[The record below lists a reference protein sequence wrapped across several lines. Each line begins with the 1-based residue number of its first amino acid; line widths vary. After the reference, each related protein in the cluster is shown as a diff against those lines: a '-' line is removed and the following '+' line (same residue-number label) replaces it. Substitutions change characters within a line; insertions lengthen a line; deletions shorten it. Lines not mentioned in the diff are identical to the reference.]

1 MSESIATTSIENG
14 GNLLAA
20 WAVEF
25 WSDTSPWTED
35 CQDTLRQV
43 YDYILDNCGPDGIY
57 EVIGGTGTGGGAGS
71 ARDVTTDP
79 FEDGGCGLTTNQV
92 IAHTIMW
99 WIANQFGELNPPPA
113 GVNSADTQPFSL

>member
-1 MSESIATTSIENG
+1 MDSYGEGVGVNNPGVILLANITKWVNDYMSESIATTSIENG

-57 EVIGGTGTGGGAGS
+57 EVIGGTGTEA
-71 ARDVTTDP
+71 ALALQET
-79 FEDGGCGLTTNQV
+79 
-92 IAHTIMW
+92 
-99 WIANQFGELNPPPA
+99 
-113 GVNSADTQPFSL
+113 